1 MLISNIREVPE
12 SLVCWDCLDEY
23 AHFVA
28 NGFGISAIFGT
39 VLRNMLISD
48 FGEVPKCLLFCF
60 WTVSTNTLMSDCGEV
75 PESFF
80 LVLFWDCLRLIAW
93 PMGFGVFVFLGL
105 SRRMCSC
112 DGLWLLVMRIHTH
125 AKFHAQLHM
134 NVHVHIHD
142 ETNNTTPDIRTKQKD
157 PNERKQGRACSCAR
171 PWFVPAAR
179 AEGVDSAGGGG
190 YHVYIYIYTCIHTCK
205 HTYLLTYVFT

>member
-1 MLISNIREVPE
+1 M
-12 SLVCWDCLDEY
+12 
-23 AHFVA
+23 F
-28 NGFGISAIFGT
+28 
-39 VLRNMLISD
+39 
-48 FGEVPKCLLFCF
+48 LF
-60 WTVSTNTLMSDCGEV
+60 
-75 PESFF
+75 
-80 LVLFWDCLRLIAW
+80 
-93 PMGFGVFVFLGL
+93 FLGL

-179 AEGVDSAGGGG
+179 AEGVDSAGGG
-190 YHVYIYIYTCIHTCK
+190 YHMCIYIYTCIHTCK
-205 HTYLLTYVFT
+205 HTYLLTYVFTYLRTCLLACLLPSLLFGFVVLCFLACLQVSN

>member
-80 LVLFWDCLRLIAW
+80 LVLF
-93 PMGFGVFVFLGL
+93 LGL
-105 SRRMCSC
+105 SEAHCVAY
-112 DGLWLLVMRIHTH
+112 GLWCFCFFGTVS
-125 AKFHAQLHM
+125 K
-134 NVHVHIHD
+134 NV
-142 ETNNTTPDIRTKQKD
+142 
-157 PNERKQGRACSCAR
+157 
-171 PWFVPAAR
+171 F
-179 AEGVDSAGGGG
+179 
-190 YHVYIYIYTCIHTCK
+190 
-205 HTYLLTYVFT
+205 L